1 MTFKDS
7 VRTVLREKY
16 ATIEGRAPRSEYWW
30 FFLFYLL
37 VSFALG
43 PVDLA
48 LFGDQTVS
56 PLGTIFGVLVL
67 IPFVTVGVRRLHDRD
82 MSGWWYLLILIPLIG
97 SLALAVIFMIP
108 GTVGT
113 NRFGPDPLGSSSGSD
128 GDDTDLGLS
137 QSSIPRVGRDD

>member
-48 LFGDQTVS
+48 LFGDQTVN

-113 NRFGPDPLGSSSGSD
+113 NRFGPDPLGSSSGPE
-128 GDDTDLGLS
+128 DDDEPGLS

>member
-1 MTFKDS
+1 MTFKES

-37 VSFALG
+37 VTFALA
-43 PVDLA
+43 PLDIA
-48 LFGDQTVS
+48 LFGNGDVS
-56 PLGTIFGVLVL
+56 PLSTIFGVLVL

-82 MSGWWYLLILIPLIG
+82 MSGWWYLLILIPLFG
-97 SLALAVIFMIP
+97 SLALAVIFMLP
-108 GTVGT
+108 DTQGS
-113 NRFGPDPLGSSSGSD
+113 NNFGSDPLDPTSGP
-128 GDDTDLGLS
+128 GDDDLDLS